1 MNLAEKKETLMH
13 IVQDADDK
21 LTGLL
26 IALANEYNDA
36 DVDYSKEELDF
47 FEDRKQAFFNSN
59 KEGIT
64 VEEAHNRI
72 RRNYINGI

>member
-59 KEGIT
+59 KEGST